1 MNSNKR
7 RKGESNSLLADVL
20 EAENMGAGPER
31 DSEGSADLHQDDQPR
46 GKRKGRKRRRL
57 ELKGRRVR
65 DTRKRSSIDS
75 SSEDAAATLS
85 DSSSDRNNNPMDDE
99 NKEDNSVAP
108 EIGGYIDAKGADSSS

>member
-1 MNSNKR
+1 M
-7 RKGESNSLLADVL
+7 LADNIL
-20 EAENMGAGPER
+20 EAENMRTRPER
-31 DSEGSADLHQDDQPR
+31 DSEGSADLHQDDLPR

-108 EIGGYIDAKGADSSS
+108 EIGGCIDAKGADSSS